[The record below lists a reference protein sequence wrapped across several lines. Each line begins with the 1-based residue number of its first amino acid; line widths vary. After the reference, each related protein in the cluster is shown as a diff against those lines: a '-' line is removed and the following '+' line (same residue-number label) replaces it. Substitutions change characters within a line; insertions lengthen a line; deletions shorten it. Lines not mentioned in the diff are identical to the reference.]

1 MQMQGSLI
9 DSVGDKTDTHRAI
22 LYSRE
27 GIASGIGIKIA
38 GQNLTA
44 TIDVIVNADLIQ
56 IDAQP
61 RLG

>member
-1 MQMQGSLI
+1 M
-9 DSVGDKTDTHRAI
+9 DRVGDKTDTHRAI
-22 LYSRE
+22 LYSRK

-44 TIDVIVNADLIQ
+44 TIDVIAHADLIQ

-61 RLG
+61 HLG